1 MPKSKYNFV
10 VCIRML
16 IGWYRWYVPKKET
29 CFDFCL
35 LVCEFQLSMLWFI
48 SHHQSNPDFG
58 LWISSFFPLNHVMR
72 NNIKP
77 LNHASSFQL
86 VKIQF
91 ICQNHLE
98 SSFSWLV
105 NASDSAIFIHFPIF
119 STHFTDISDISR
131 AEDVEPSIF
140 SAFSEAPQGALCAAC
155 HAVAQETDRFSQP
168 WGVAARISGDFL
180 IDTWKMLRKNP
191 WKIMETTYETTDS
204 FRCFDSFWCCFDL
217 FRCYFD

>member
-1 MPKSKYNFV
+1 MF
-10 VCIRML
+10 
-16 IGWYRWYVPKKET
+16 PKKKHVLIFVCWFANFSSPCCDLSLT
-29 CFDFCL
+29 ISQIQIL
-35 LVCEFQLSMLWFI
+35 ACEF
-48 SHHQSNPDFG
+48 PV
-58 LWISSFFPLNHVMR
+58 FFPLNHVMR

-168 WGVAARISGDFL
+168 
-180 IDTWKMLRKNP
+180 
-191 WKIMETTYETTDS
+191 
-204 FRCFDSFWCCFDL
+204 
-217 FRCYFD
+217 